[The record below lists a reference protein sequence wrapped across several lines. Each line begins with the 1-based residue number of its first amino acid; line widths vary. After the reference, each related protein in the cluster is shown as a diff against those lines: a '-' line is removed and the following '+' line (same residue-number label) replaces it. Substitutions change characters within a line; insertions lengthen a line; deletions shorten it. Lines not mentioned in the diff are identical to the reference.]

1 MRKLLIYGFVWKG
14 LFVSTGFAQAP
25 LTLEE
30 TLRIALENNYTIQL
44 AKVDAGIA
52 SNNNRPGAAGM
63 LPVITGTAGIDNQV
77 VNTQQKF
84 LNGSENNREGAL
96 SNQMNAGIELGWTIF
111 DGFKMFAAKNRLEEL
126 QKQGELRM
134 QTQIEQIFVKVI
146 RAYYEVQLAQTQLKT
161 AEAAVTISTNRL
173 DFITDK
179 FKSGKSAKTEML
191 KAQVDLNAD
200 KATWMRMQVTY
211 ENLKANLNLA
221 LARDSRTAIEI
232 SDTVFAE
239 NKLLLDDWMQQAN
252 AGNASLQ
259 MAKGNREISLFS
271 LREIRAERMPT
282 IQLKSGYNFSRQ
294 ESQAGFLQSA
304 QNIGFHYGAGLSM
317 NLFNGWEVKRKL
329 TNAELGMRFS
339 DLVYRDSVARLKH
352 AVEQAFSNY
361 QLSLKLLRFEQ
372 ENLAVARE
380 NFDIASE
387 QYRVGVITGI
397 ELRDAQQNYMNN
409 ELRLLQVRFEARMHE
424 TELKRLSG
432 TLLKL

>member
-1 MRKLLIYGFVWKG
+1 MRKFISYWIVWIC
-14 LFVSTGFAQAP
+14 LYVSSGFAQTT

-30 TLRIALENNYTIQL
+30 TLRIALENNYAIQL

-63 LPVITGTAGIDNQV
+63 MPVVTGTAGIDNQV
-77 VNTQQKF
+77 INTEQKF
-84 LNGSENNREGAL
+84 LNGTENNREGAL

-134 QTQIEQIFVKVI
+134 RAQIEQVFVKVI

-161 AEAAVTISTNRL
+161 AEEAVAVSNKRL
-173 DFITDK
+173 DFINDRYK
-179 FKSGKSAKTEML
+179 AGKSAKTEML

-200 KATWMRMQVTY
+200 KAVLMRLQVQF

-221 LARDSRTAIEI
+221 LARDSRTAFEI
-232 SDTVFAE
+232 SDTLFVE
-239 NKLLLDDWMQQAN
+239 NTLKLDEWMQQAQ
-252 AGNASLQ
+252 ASNTNIQ
-259 MAKGNREISLFS
+259 MAKGNRTISLMS

-282 IQLKSGYNFSRQ
+282 VQLKSGYNFSRQ

-304 QNIGFHYGAGLSM
+304 QNIGFHYGAGLSL

-329 TNAELGMRFS
+329 TNAELGMRYS
-339 DLVYRDSVARLKH
+339 DLVYRDSLARLKY
-352 AVEQAFSNY
+352 AVEQAYANY
-361 QLSLKLLRFEQ
+361 QLSLNLLSFER

-409 ELRLLQVRFEARMHE
+409 ELRLLQALFEARMHE